1 MLIEIEIREDQGE
14 VAQLAF
20 FERVSAAQALPY
32 RTQMK
37 FALQGSSSANLVQ
50 ACSSTE
56 IRVGERL
63 IRASLILTAT
73 DMLLDWPPRNIR
85 ELSSEHLQRALDL
98 EPEVILLGTGSR
110 QEFPDAHTLAAVH
123 RAGVGIEVMDTRAA
137 CRTYNVLVQEGRKV
151 AAALMLD
158 PAGA

>member
-1 MLIEIEIREDQGE
+1 
-14 VAQLAF
+14 
-20 FERVSAAQALPY
+20 
-32 RTQMK
+32 MK
-37 FALQGSSSANLVQ
+37 FALQGSTSAHLVQ
-50 ACSSTE
+50 ACSRTE

-63 IRASLILTAT
+63 IRTSLILTAT
-73 DMLLDWPPRNIR
+73 EMLLDWPPRNIR
-85 ELSSEHLQRALDL
+85 ELSPEHLQRALDL

-110 QEFPDAHTLAAVH
+110 QEFPDTHMLAAVH
-123 RAGVGIEVMDTRAA
+123 RAGVGIEVMDTSAA

>member
-1 MLIEIEIREDQGE
+1 
-14 VAQLAF
+14 
-20 FERVSAAQALPY
+20 
-32 RTQMK
+32 MK
-37 FALQGSSSANLVQ
+37 FALQGPTSAHLVH
-50 ACSSTE
+50 ACSRTE
-56 IRVGERL
+56 IRVGERV
-63 IRASLILTAT
+63 IRASLVLTAT

-85 ELSSEHLQRALDL
+85 ELSCEHLQRALDF

-110 QEFPDAHTLAAVH
+110 QEFPDADTLAPVY